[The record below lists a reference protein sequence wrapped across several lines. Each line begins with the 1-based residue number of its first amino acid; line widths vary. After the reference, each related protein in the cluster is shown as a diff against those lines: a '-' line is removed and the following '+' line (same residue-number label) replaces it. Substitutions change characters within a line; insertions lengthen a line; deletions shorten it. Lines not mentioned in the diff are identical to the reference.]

1 MVELS
6 PIAGRTS
13 RISASAFAGRADTAA
28 QPDPVTTSL
37 IDKNSLQLGIVS
49 NQIQGMSAQMNALAN
64 SLQVIAGNLSAS
76 QSIERQKE
84 SQEQALQAKLA
95 EEKLREGKESVI
107 EKKIQAAA
115 IAPAQKLASTA
126 QFTLGRLGQFFGTLL
141 GGWLVVKTLDFIKSL
156 SEDNSRR
163 LNELKET
170 VLRNVSQITGIFTG
184 FKDSISTLSKSFSGI
199 GSRLVSISAAGLF
212 TNPFDQFFEVLKEG
226 GRRVWNKVTG
236 FVSGDDNSGS
246 QPAAPET
253 NIDPNAPPTTENIQS
268 GQTPGAETTTP
279 AAEVTAPANKSE
291 EQKLNPNK
299 PAENN
304 LTGIGGP
311 SLPTEMLMGGKANQ
325 AESGSNVVSSSIN
338 PNKLLGKKEEGGG
351 GENQKAEFDSS
362 LPPESGVVK
371 LEPEDTPAQ
380 ESKQEKSAMPT
391 DLSKGI
397 DSAKLFASDKSF
409 AEVGFSVD
417 ASVQSFVD
425 TEKYVGKFGKLP
437 TDLFTPMKRDEKL
450 AEKVGP
456 APEPPLNVVPVPAET
471 QQPTQ
476 SQARSQPVK
485 SGGSAANAPSFAT
498 SNRDNIYILG
508 AMSNFNVVMA

>member
-64 SLQVIAGNLSAS
+64 SLQVIAGNLSTS

-84 SQEQALQAKLA
+84 AQEQALESKLA

-141 GGWLVVKTLDFIKSL
+141 GGWLVIKTLDFIKDL
-156 SEDNSRR
+156 SADNNKR

-170 VLRNVSQITGIFTG
+170 VLKNVSQITGIFTG

-212 TNPFDQFFEVLKEG
+212 TNPFEQFFEVLKEG

-236 FVSGDDNSGS
+236 FIPGNDNNSGAS
-246 QPAAPET
+246 EEPASS
-253 NIDPNAPPTTENIQS
+253 IDPNAPPTAENIQS
-268 GQTPGAETTTP
+268 GQTPSAETTP
-279 AAEVTAPANKSE
+279 AAEVTAPESKQEA
-291 EQKLNPNK
+291 QKLDPNK
-299 PAENN
+299 PPENN
-304 LTGIGGP
+304 LTGMGGP
-311 SLPTEMLMGGKANQ
+311 SLPTEMLMGGNINQ
-325 AESGSNVVSSSIN
+325 AETGSNVVSSTIN

-351 GENQKAEFDSS
+351 ENQKAEFDPS
-362 LPPESGVVK
+362 LPPESGTTK
-371 LEPEDTPAQ
+371 LEPEETADK
-380 ESKQEKSAMPT
+380 ESKEEKPAMQA

-397 DSAKLFASDKSF
+397 DSTKLFDNGKSF

-437 TDLFTPMKRDEKL
+437 VDMFTPMKRDEKL

-456 APEPPLNVVPVPAET
+456 APEPPVNVVPVPAET
-471 QQPTQ
+471 QQPAQ
-476 SQARSQPVK
+476 SQAQSQPVK
-485 SGGSAANAPSFAT
+485 SGGSAGNAPSFAT
-498 SNRDNIYILG
+498 SNRDNIYVLG

>member
-84 SQEQALQAKLA
+84 SQEQALEAKLA

-141 GGWLVVKTLDFIKSL
+141 GGWLVIKTLDFIKSL

-184 FKDSISTLSKSFSGI
+184 FKDSISTLSNSFSGI

-212 TNPFDQFFEVLKEG
+212 TNPFEQFFELLKSAG
-226 GRRVWNKVTG
+226 KSIVNKVTG

-268 GQTPGAETTTP
+268 GQTPSAETPAP
-279 AAEVTAPANKSE
+279 AAEVTKPANKSE

-338 PNKLLGKKEEGGG
+338 PNKLLGKKEEGGD
-351 GENQKAEFDSS
+351 NQKQEFDPS
-362 LPPESGVVK
+362 LPPESGVTK
-371 LEPEDTPAQ
+371 LEAEDTPAQ
-380 ESKQEKSAMPT
+380 ESKEEKSAMPT

-456 APEPPLNVVPVPAET
+456 APEPPVNVVPVPAET
-471 QQPTQ
+471 QQPAQ

-485 SGGSAANAPSFAT
+485 SGGSAGNAPSFAT